1 MKVLIDFLPV
11 LIFFIV
17 YKWTDNLILAT
28 AVLIPATLLQMAY
41 TWITHKVIEKM
52 QLTTLILVLIL
63 GSATIMLNDSTF
75 IMWKPTVVNWLFA
88 IAFLLSQFI
97 GSRPIIQRMIDGKID
112 LPNVIWRRLN
122 LAWVGF
128 FTLLGLANL
137 YVAFNFS
144 EAAWVNFKLFGMLG
158 LTLIFVILQGVYMM
172 RYAQQ

>member
-158 LTLIFVILQGVYMM
+158 LTLIFVILQGVYMI